1 MKNRKIITCLL
12 VPFFILSLGT
22 LQPARCAEP
31 GADENEIKSVEE
43 RRILVSLQEE
53 RKKLQEREKN
63 LDLKELE
70 LKSLEVEVDKKIN
83 QLKALKEEVQKILA
97 KKENEEA
104 SNVQD
109 LSKVYEKM
117 DPVKA
122 ASIMADLDDELVVGI
137 LGGMKNK
144 SAAKILNEMDP
155 DRAGTLSEVFS
166 SLD

>member
-1 MKNRKIITCLL
+1 LL
-12 VPFFILSLGT
+12 VPLFILLLGI
-22 LQPARCAEP
+22 LQPAGCAEP
-31 GADENEIKSVEE
+31 GADADEIKSVEE

-53 RKKLQEREKN
+53 RQKLQEREKV

-70 LKSLEVEVDKKIN
+70 LKSLETEVDKKLN
-83 QLKALKEEVQKILA
+83 QLKALSEEVQKILA

-104 SNVQD
+104 SNVQE

-122 ASIMADLDDELVVGI
+122 ASIMADLEDKLVVGI
-137 LGGMKNK
+137 LAGMKYK

-155 DRAGTLSEVFS
+155 DRAGILSEVFS